1 MQFKTFINQKLPF
14 FVALGL
20 VAMLTSCG
28 SFQYVG
34 YDDDGIYSSSEDYS
48 TDVEQQPVTTTS
60 TNDSDYYK
68 NYFAQSAA
76 ELDAVLGESEIFTD
90 IDSYEGNYL
99 ERAQDTL
106 EQRPV
111 YGGWGQ
117 ANDNITINFIDNGWY
132 GWNDPWLWNA
142 GWGWGW
148 NAGWGWNNWG
158 WGRPWGWNAGWGWNN
173 WGWNAGWGWGWNAG
187 WGWGWNNW
195 GWNPGWGYGWNN
207 WGWNGYYGNYGV
219 ALNGGR
225 RGSLLGANNFDRRL
239 RSTSALSRR
248 NYSTN
253 RLSRSATGSRINR
266 SNSTIR
272 RDNTRA
278 TRSSRSRTIRSTS
291 PSSRSNTRISR
302 PSSSRPSSG
311 TIRSSRSTRSSGSVR
326 SSRSSSSRSSG
337 SVRSSGSSRSS
348 SGSRSSGGRR
358 GRG

>member
-148 NAGWGWNNWG
+148 NAGWGW
-158 WGRPWGWNAGWGWNN
+158 
-173 WGWNAGWGWGWNAG
+173 
-187 WGWGWNNW
+187 GWNNW

-225 RGSLLGANNFDRRL
+225 RGSLLGTNNFDRRL